1 MVMMLKLVSK
11 LECIQV
17 FCWISEKLMMLFPRW
32 GLEAG
37 FICMISSAAVCDYAV
52 VDNTGSEDLAFGGVL
67 W

>member
-1 MVMMLKLVSK
+1 
-11 LECIQV
+11 
-17 FCWISEKLMMLFPRW
+17 MMLFPRW